1 MGVRVKIRLCV
12 QNQCAILRA
21 LVNSGYETE
30 EPELAIPQNV
40 AEKLGIWPPRKFTL
54 EEAYTA
60 GGLAPIY
67 VVDEEAKVS
76 LVLNDDYVENVK
88 VKLVINPYLDEPII
102 SDHLID
108 ALGIVVISFG
118 KGLWRHRSDPEN
130 TIRKSE

>member
-12 QNQCAILRA
+12 RNQCTILRA

-30 EPELAIPQNV
+30 EPELAIPQSI
-40 AEKLGIWPPRKFTL
+40 AEELGIWPPQKFTL

-60 GGLAPIY
+60 GGLAPVY
-67 VVDEEAKVS
+67 VVDEDARAS
-76 LVLNDDYVENVK
+76 LVLNDKYVENVR

-118 KGLWRHRSDPEN
+118 KGLWKHRNDPEN
-130 TIRKSE
+130 IVRKST